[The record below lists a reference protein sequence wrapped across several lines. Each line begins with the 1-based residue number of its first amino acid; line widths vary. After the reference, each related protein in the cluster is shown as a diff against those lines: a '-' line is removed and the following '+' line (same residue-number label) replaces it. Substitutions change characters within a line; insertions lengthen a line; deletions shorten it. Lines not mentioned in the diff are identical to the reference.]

1 MPVNPRLLRYAARR
15 LLSAIALVFLVSSGA
30 LLLAWLA
37 PGDVTSG
44 MIGAGFSAETIAAE
58 RARAGLDRPLGEQYA
73 SWLGRVV
80 RLDFGPSLR
89 YRRPVADLVRERA
102 AHTALLALAAI
113 ALAIA
118 VGLPLGVVSG
128 SRRGPLVSLVGGASL
143 VALSLPPLVMSLA
156 FVLLAARTGWFPVGG
171 MQSAGL
177 ETAGPLGTLAD
188 RLWHLALPAVAL
200 ALPIA
205 ATIER
210 LQARAIAETLAEPYV
225 LAAMARGVPRGR
237 LIWRHALRPALAPV
251 AAVSGIVIGS
261 LLGGSFAV
269 EIVMAWPGLGRLMY
283 DALVARDV
291 YLVAGCAAAGAA
303 LLAAATFVSD
313 LALATL
319 DPRLRAI

>member
-1 MPVNPRLLRYAARR
+1 
-15 LLSAIALVFLVSSGA
+15 
-30 LLLAWLA
+30 
-37 PGDVTSG
+37 
-44 MIGAGFSAETIAAE
+44 
-58 RARAGLDRPLGEQYA
+58 
-73 SWLGRVV
+73 
-80 RLDFGPSLR
+80 
-89 YRRPVADLVRERA
+89 
-102 AHTALLALAAI
+102 
-113 ALAIA
+113 
-118 VGLPLGVVSG
+118 
-128 SRRGPLVSLVGGASL
+128 
-143 VALSLPPLVMSLA
+143 
-156 FVLLAARTGWFPVGG
+156 